1 MKHTRTTLSIVCS
14 LSLLLLTPMLQ
25 AADTGVINEK
35 DRQRHEA
42 TGVVGGA
49 VVGGILGGPLGAI
62 VTAVFGGVVSD
73 QAYSR
78 KENKLLAAELESQQ
92 QALLAMQADY
102 RALQASHQ
110 VALRNAEASRVRAVS
125 LSQGARLQ
133 NQTVTTC
140 CKDTELSLHFKTA
153 SSSVEPFYNDKLVEF
168 AAVVKEFPG
177 TVIEI
182 TGHADRRG
190 DSGTNLALSQQRV
203 QAVERKLASLG
214 VRNVSLKTNAF
225 GESKPA
231 TADDSL
237 ENNFFDRRVIVKL
250 LGTGNGLLTQTDD

>member
-1 MKHTRTTLSIVCS
+1 MKHTRSTLTILCS
-14 LSLLLLTPMLQ
+14 LSLLLITPMLQ
-25 AADTGVINEK
+25 AADSQMISEKERHRQESTGVI
-35 DRQRHEA
+35 
-42 TGVVGGA
+42 GGA

-78 KENKLLAAELESQQ
+78 KENKLLAAELEGQRQ
-92 QALLAMQADY
+92 ELLAMQADY

-110 VALRNAEASRVRAVS
+110 VALRNAESARARTVS
-125 LSQGARLQ
+125 LSQSTMLQ
-133 NQTVTTC
+133 NQNAITC
-140 CKDTELSLHFKTA
+140 CKDTELSLHFKTG
-153 SSSVEPFYNDKLVEF
+153 SSIVEPFYNEKLIEF
-168 AAVVKEFPG
+168 AALVKELPE

-190 DSGTNLALSQQRV
+190 DSGANLALSQQRV
-203 QAVERKLASLG
+203 QAVEQKLLALG

-231 TADDSL
+231 TVDGSL
-237 ENNFFDRRVIVKL
+237 ENNFFDRRVILKL
-250 LGTGNGLLTQTDD
+250 LSAENGLLTQADD